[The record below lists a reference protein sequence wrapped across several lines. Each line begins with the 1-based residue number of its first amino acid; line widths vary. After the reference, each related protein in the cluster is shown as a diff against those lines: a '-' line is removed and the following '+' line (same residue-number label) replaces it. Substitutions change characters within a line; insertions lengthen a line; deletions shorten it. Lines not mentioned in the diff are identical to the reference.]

1 MSMTETPLGVALHN
15 LAQAKPNTPAIT
27 CNDMTV
33 SRAELD
39 SRTNRLARAYAE
51 LGVGQGSLVTIALP
65 NSIAFYEAV
74 IAAWKLGAVPQ
85 PVSYR
90 LPPRELTAIV
100 ELANPVIVVG
110 LNPGNGQAWLPAGF
124 EPDTGLSEEPLPP
137 AVSPVWKAP
146 TSGGSTGR
154 PKLILAG
161 SPAIAELIV
170 GAAARVN
177 LEPEGVMLCPAP
189 LYHNGPFTYSLISL
203 LLGNHVVVMERF
215 DPVKTLELIER
226 YKVTWMYSVP
236 TMLRRILL
244 LPEEERLTRDMSSIR
259 TVIHMAAP
267 CPPTVKRAWIGW
279 LGAEKI
285 MELYAGTEAQA
296 ATIING
302 REWLEH
308 AGSVGQVAYGEMKIF
323 DAEGVELPTG
333 EVGEVWMRSPEGIT
347 TYRYIGAT
355 ATRRNGWETL
365 GDMGYFDADGYLY
378 LADRK
383 TDMILVG
390 GSNVY
395 PAEVEA
401 ALTEHPKVLAAC
413 VIGLP
418 DEDYGNIVHAI
429 INLTGE
435 ISDDALRAH
444 LAERLVAYKIP
455 RSFERTGE
463 TLRDEADK
471 IRRSALRQTR
481 IEKRNELG

>member
-1 MSMTETPLGVALHN
+1 MNTPQTPLGVAIRQ
-15 LAQAKPNTPAIT
+15 LAEAKPDAPAIT
-27 CNDMTV
+27 CNDVTV
-33 SRAELD
+33 SWAELD
-39 SRTNRLARAYAE
+39 RRTNRLARYFADA
-51 LGVGQGSLVTIALP
+51 GVKQGSLVTIALP
-65 NSIAFYEAV
+65 NSLAFYEAV
-74 IAAWKLGAVPQ
+74 IAAWKIGAVPQ
-85 PVSYR
+85 PVSFR
-90 LPPRELTAIV
+90 LPPRELQAIV
-100 ELANPVIVVG
+100 ELAKPVLVIG
-110 LNPGNGQAWLPAGF
+110 LDPANGQAWLPIGF
-124 EPDTGLSEEPLPP
+124 EPDPTLSDAPLPP
-137 AVSPVWKAP
+137 LVSPVWKAP

-161 SPAIAELIV
+161 SPGILELLT
-170 GAAARVN
+170 GTAGRTR
-177 LEPEGVMLCPAP
+177 LEPDKVMLCPAP
-189 LYHNGPFTYSLISL
+189 LYHNGPLTYSLISL
-203 LLGNHVVVMERF
+203 LLGNHIVVMERF

-226 YKVTWMYSVP
+226 YQVTWLYSVP

-244 LPEEERLTRDMSSIR
+244 LPDEQRLSYDLSSLR

-267 CPPTVKRAWIGW
+267 CPPAVKWAWINW

-285 MELYAGTEAQA
+285 LELYAGTEAQS
-296 ATIING
+296 ATIISG
-302 REWLEH
+302 EEWVKH
-308 AGSVGQVAYGEMKIF
+308 PGSVGQVVYGEMKIF
-323 DAEGVELPTG
+323 DGDGQELPPG

-355 ATRRNGWETL
+355 ATARNGWETL
-365 GDMGYFDADGYLY
+365 GDLGYFDEDQYLY

-401 ALTEHPKVLAAC
+401 ALVEHPQVLAAC

-418 DEDYGNIVHAI
+418 DEDYGNLVHAI
-429 INLTGE
+429 LNVSGE
-435 ISDDALRAH
+435 ISDDQLRRH

-455 RSFERTGE
+455 RSFERTDE

-481 IEKRNELG
+481 IEARG